1 MKITDITKD
10 TTYGTYFSFFPK
22 GVSQGTSL
30 LQFNLELTIYFL
42 FMGQKHNHKATTLVS
57 SVSREK
63 LFLYWTIIKVMAW
76 QIDLTN
82 LHLH

>member
-42 FMGQKHNHKATTLVS
+42 FMGQKHNIRPPLWSQVFL
-57 SVSREK
+57 EK
-63 LFLYWTIIKVMAW
+63 KYSCIGQLLK
-76 QIDLTN
+76 
-82 LHLH
+82 